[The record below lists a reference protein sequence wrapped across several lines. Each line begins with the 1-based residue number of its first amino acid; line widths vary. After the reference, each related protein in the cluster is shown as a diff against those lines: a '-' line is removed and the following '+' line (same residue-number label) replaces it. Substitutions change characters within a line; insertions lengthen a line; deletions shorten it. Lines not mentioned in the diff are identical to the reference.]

1 MKKLIFTILMA
12 VFSTGL
18 FSNPMVA
25 ADTIRLDGKLT
36 LWLMVEGYDAGWNYG
51 FLLGDRIVNLMEN
64 YLISSAFG
72 GAANYQM
79 ARQIFNQKFI
89 YDQKYADIAQGMI
102 DGIAASGVSIYS
114 PTLGEDLTYKDILIA
129 NSVPDF
135 TSIGLLQ
142 HEGPG
147 CSDLMSWG
155 EATTNDPLLNGE
167 LVVSRNLDWTSH
179 PLLVSNSLMIIWGSP
194 SGENQRIITFGFAGL
209 IGALSGFNESGIV
222 TFQNMGNYNMQA
234 TGTGFYP
241 VNLAQRNGL
250 ESWDYNGDGVCSPR
264 DVTDAV
270 REHNISS
277 TFIVN
282 TAGYATHEPAAEI
295 LEIHNS
301 FGEYIRTLDDNLFE
315 LGTNLASTNHFR
327 KLRPPAYCYRYNR
340 FVDSLQTSNQVG
352 IQRNWRIIKA
362 AGVSTNLQTIQFVPY
377 LNLLRFS
384 FAKPGIPAYQIE
396 PTEVM
401 VDTLFSLVGVAEHFA
416 GRQQFVTVFPNPAKN
431 HATIR
436 IISPVDGKAK
446 INVYDSSGKIVST
459 LSSDVLKNTETS
471 IGWGIDGINPGIYLC
486 EVRIFSSDKRPA
498 VNKNIKLVISE

>member
-1 MKKLIFTILMA
+1 MKKLIFTFLLA

-18 FSNPMVA
+18 FSNPIVA
-25 ADTIRLDGKLT
+25 ADTIRIEGKLT
-36 LWLMVEGYDAGWNYG
+36 LWLMVEGYEAGWNYG
-51 FLLGDRIVNLMEN
+51 YLLGDRIVNLMEN
-64 YLISSAFG
+64 YLITSAFG
-72 GAANYQM
+72 GASNYLM
-79 ARQIFNQKFI
+79 ARQIFDEKFI
-89 YDQKYADIAQGMI
+89 YDQKYANIAQGMI
-102 DGIAASGVSIYS
+102 DGIDDSGVSIFS
-114 PTLGEDLTYKDILIA
+114 PTLGEELTFKDVLIA

-155 EATTNDPLLNGE
+155 EATINDPMLNGE
-167 LVVSRNLDWTSH
+167 LVISRNLDWTTNS
-179 PLLVSNSLMIIWGSP
+179 LLVENSLMIIWGSP
-194 SGENQRIITFGFAGL
+194 SGEHQRIITFGFAGL

-222 TFQNMGNYNMQA
+222 SFQNMGNHNMQA
-234 TGTGFYP
+234 SGSNFYP

-250 ESWDYNGDGVCSPR
+250 ESWDYNSDGVCSPR

-270 REHNISS
+270 REHNVSS
-277 TFIVN
+277 TFIIN

-301 FGEYIRTLDDNLFE
+301 FGEYIRTFEDNLYE

-327 KLRPPAYCYRYNR
+327 KLRPPAYCYRYDR
-340 FVDSLQTSNQVG
+340 FVDSLQNSNLVN
-352 IQRNWRIIKA
+352 IQRNWNIIKT

-401 VDTLFSLVGVAEHFA
+401 VDTLFSIVSINE
-416 GRQQFVTVFPNPAKN
+416 RINEQQQFVNIFPNPAKSY
-431 HATIR
+431 TKIS
-436 IISPVDGKAK
+436 IISPADGNAK
-446 INVYDSSGKIVST
+446 INIFDFSGRNISTIESNVTKSTETLIEWGSDGLNAGIYFCEVTLYSIEKKAALSQTVKIV
-459 LSSDVLKNTETS
+459 
-471 IGWGIDGINPGIYLC
+471 
-486 EVRIFSSDKRPA
+486 
-498 VNKNIKLVISE
+498 ISK

>member
-1 MKKLIFTILMA
+1 MKKLVLTILMA

-18 FSNPMVA
+18 FSNPIVA
-25 ADTIRLDGKLT
+25 ADTLRIDGKLT
-36 LWLMVEGYDAGWNYG
+36 LWLMVDGYEAGWNYG
-51 FLLGDRIVNLMEN
+51 YLLGERIVNLMEN

-79 ARQIFNQKFI
+79 ARQIFDEKFV

-102 DGIAASGVSIYS
+102 DGIDDSGVSIFS
-114 PTLGEDLTYKDILIA
+114 PTLGEDLTFKDVLIA

-155 EATTNDPLLNGE
+155 EATMDDPMLNGE

-179 PLLVSNSLMIIWGSP
+179 PLLVENSLMIIWGSP

-234 TGTGFYP
+234 TGTDFYP

-250 ESWDYNGDGVCSPR
+250 ESWDYNGDGTCSPR

-270 REHNISS
+270 RDHNVSS

-282 TAGYATHEPAAEI
+282 TAGYSTHEPAAEI

-301 FGEYIRTLDDNLFE
+301 LGEYLRTIDDNLFE

-340 FVDSLQTSNQVG
+340 FVDSLQNSNQVTL
-352 IQRNWRIIKA
+352 QRNWNIIKA

-384 FAKPGIPAYQIE
+384 FAKPGVPAYQLN

-401 VDTLFSLVGVAEHFA
+401 VDTLFSLVGIDELTKKELQMVHI
-416 GRQQFVTVFPNPAKN
+416 FPNPTKGLTN
-431 HATIR
+431 IS
-436 IISPVDGKAK
+436 ISPPVTGAAQIK
-446 INVYDSSGKIVST
+446 IFDISGAILSTMETGVVKNQPISVEWGDVATKSGIYFGSVNIYSTKKHLVSEERFKIVLT
-459 LSSDVLKNTETS
+459 
-471 IGWGIDGINPGIYLC
+471 
-486 EVRIFSSDKRPA
+486 R
-498 VNKNIKLVISE
+498 

>member
-1 MKKLIFTILMA
+1 MKKLVFIALMA
-12 VFSTGL
+12 IFSTGL
-18 FSNPMVA
+18 FSNPIVS
-25 ADTIRLDGKLT
+25 ADTLRIDGKLT
-36 LWLMVEGYDAGWNYG
+36 LWLLSEGYTAGWDYG
-51 FLLGDRIVNLMEN
+51 YLLGDRIVNLMEN

-79 ARQIFNQKFI
+79 ARQIFDQKFV

-102 DGIAASGVSIYS
+102 DGIDDSGVSIFS
-114 PTLGEDLTYKDILIA
+114 PTLGEDLTYKDVLIA

-155 EATTNDPLLNGE
+155 EATINDPLLNGE

-179 PLLVSNSLMIIWGSP
+179 PLLVENSLMIIWGSP

-234 TGTGFYP
+234 TGTDFYP

-301 FGEYIRTLDDNLFE
+301 LGEYLRTIDDNLFE

-340 FVDSLQTSNQVG
+340 FVDSLQNSNLVD
-352 IQRNWRIIKA
+352 IQRNWNIIKA

-377 LNLLRFS
+377 MNLLRFS

-401 VDTLFSLVGVAEHFA
+401 VDTLFSIVGIDEVK
-416 GRQQFVTVFPNPAKN
+416 RRKQNYINVYPNPTKSFT
-431 HATIR
+431 TI
-436 IISPVDGKAK
+436 ILNSPVDGFAK
-446 INVYDSSGKIVST
+446 INVFDVSGKTYSSHTTNVIKST
-459 LSSDVLKNTETS
+459 DVTVE
-471 IGWGIDGINPGIYLC
+471 WGSAEIKPGIYFY
-486 EVRIFSSDKRPA
+486 EVSFYSG
-498 VNKNIKLVISE
+498 KNQLFAKQTVKVLFTE